1 MISLKKYLD
10 SNASQVDTTTPTP
23 ARPVLKVHPEGKAL
37 YPVALSA
44 YKSALTEVGDCCL
57 HACPALGSELKDD
70 LRLLNET
77 LTDNLTKEVLEAAES
92 NVREKLQD
100 WGRRTLL
107 HDRKKTDEVKEIL
120 IVMAKTAES
129 VGERD
134 QRCAQQINNVTTSL
148 NKIANLD
155 DLSQIRASIQKSAVE
170 LKTSIDRMT
179 AEGKAAL
186 DELRKEV
193 STYQAKLEEAEQ
205 IASAD
210 ALTGLR
216 SRLCVE
222 AHIERHIAAGSTF
235 CVAILDINRFKAVN
249 DEHGHLVGDE
259 LLQQFAKE
267 LKSAC
272 RSTDIIGRWGGDEFI
287 ILMECGIEE
296 AEAQSERLT
305 KWICGNYTLQE
316 ATNPIKLVVTASI
329 GLAEHLADETS
340 KDLFA
345 RADALMYKNKAS
357 SRATADQ
364 RSR

>member
-10 SNASQVDTTTPTP
+10 STSSQSDTSTPTP
-23 ARPVLKVHPEGKAL
+23 PRPVMKVHPEGKAL
-37 YPVALSA
+37 FPVALSA

-57 HACPALGSELKDD
+57 RACPALGSALKDD
-70 LRLLNET
+70 LRMLDET
-77 LTDNLTKEVLEAAES
+77 LTDTLTKGALEAAES
-92 NVREKLQD
+92 NVRERLQD
-100 WGRRTLL
+100 WGKRTAL
-107 HDRKKTDEVKEIL
+107 HDQQKTGEVKEIL
-120 IVMAKTAES
+120 LMMAKTAES

-155 DLSQIRASIQKSAVE
+155 DLSQIRASIQKNALE

-186 DELRKEV
+186 DGLRKEV

-210 ALTGLR
+210 SLTGLR
-216 SRLCVE
+216 SRPFVE
-222 AHIERHIAAGSTF
+222 AHIERHIAAGSAF

-249 DEHGHLVGDE
+249 DEHGHLAGDE
-259 LLQQFAKE
+259 LLQQFARE

-272 RSTDIIGRWGGDEFI
+272 RTTDIIGRWGGDEFI
-287 ILMECGIEE
+287 ILMECGLEE
-296 AEAQSERLT
+296 AQAQSERLT

-316 ATNPIKLVVTASI
+316 DTNPIKLVVAASI
-329 GLAEHLADETS
+329 GLAEHLANETS
-340 KDLFA
+340 KELFA
-345 RADALMYKNKAS
+345 RADVLMYKNKAA
-357 SRATADQ
+357 SRIPVD
-364 RSR
+364 RHK